1 MNTKKHAVK
10 GILIPLLIIF
20 TLMAALV
27 LVSTT
32 FAAEKAATDTYGW
45 IYVKKAV
52 EWNGATPDTGKVFE
66 ICVTK
71 LPDTDM
77 GCQEFT
83 YQDVLDETEKGWYF
97 SSTGTYVVWE
107 EDPGIEWEWTVSG
120 GSEIVVIPGD
130 ISYHKTVTNTTRSLD
145 YGDLPDAYG
154 LTLLSE
160 GGPSH
165 EIGVL
170 FLGGPP
176 DGGITT
182 EFDGQPDPDALGDT
196 KDDGVVP
203 QGNWSNPSNGTL
215 KVNVTGGP
223 GCLFG
228 WLDYT
233 GGTEGFGGSFTT
245 DEVLLYNKPVTVGE
259 NIIPINTF
267 EPEIDYDAIQGALT
281 YARFRLLPQQTGGIC
296 DYGGASDKLDMLTG
310 AYIDGEVEDY
320 YWPFGTNAVSMA
332 GFSASS
338 QQTPVLV
345 IAGLALLTL
354 VALTTL
360 AWRRWCMVTP

>member
-1 MNTKKHAVK
+1 
-10 GILIPLLIIF
+10 
-20 TLMAALV
+20 
-27 LVSTT
+27 
-32 FAAEKAATDTYGW
+32 
-45 IYVKKAV
+45 
-52 EWNGATPDTGKVFE
+52 
-66 ICVTK
+66 
-71 LPDTDM
+71 M
-77 GCQEFT
+77 GCQVFT
-83 YQDVLDETEKGWYF
+83 YQDILDETEKGWYY
-97 SSTGTYVVWE
+97 SERGTYRVWE
-107 EDPGIEWEWTVSG
+107 KDPGIAWEWYVEDGSDIVITVS
-120 GSEIVVIPGD
+120 ST
-130 ISYHKTVTNTTRSLD
+130 YHKTVINTTRALD

-182 EFDGQPDPDALGDT
+182 EFDGQPDPNALGDT

-215 KVNVTGGP
+215 KVNITGDS

-233 GGTEGFGGSFTT
+233 GGTEGFSGSFT
-245 DEVLLYNKPVTVGE
+245 DNEVLLYNKPVTEGE

-267 EPEIDYDAIQGALT
+267 ENEIDSDAIQGALT

-296 DYGGASDKLDMLTG
+296 DYGGASDQLDMLTG
-310 AYIDGEVEDY
+310 GYVNGEVEDY
-320 YWPFGTNAVSMA
+320 YWPFGTNEVSMA

-338 QQTPVLV
+338 QQTPTLL
-345 IAGLALLTL
+345 IAGIALLI
-354 VALTTL
+354 L
-360 AWRRWCMVTP
+360 ASLSTFVWRRRLMVVV